1 MESTARDD
9 GFVHDI
15 ALLHAPQDLP
25 AAQALARA
33 LSALGAT
40 LAWPPGDPPP
50 GGHLDDQLA
59 RARWVLLL
67 WSSAVADLP
76 EQVERAR
83 LALQRHA
90 LMPLRLDGSA
100 LPAGLERVPVVALN
114 GWQGD
119 TAEPVFTALMRAI
132 APIVLPAPAAPPASA
147 SVGASAPAAPAARR
161 WWQLWRREAAAQPDA
176 RGSLRQVLGPVE
188 EPFERTVP
196 LARSHVAPVPDIVQE
211 SPAWRPESSPARDDG
226 LPVWVGGA
234 APRHAAPGQHFAV
247 RLGLFIEPLRERM
260 LAVLAHLADE
270 AELAPRADAPA
281 SAWCEGAPLT
291 VAIDGGPDLVVSPP
305 LRRLSWNGQSD
316 LASFNVSVN
325 PGTPMGPQTLHLQ
338 VLLAGLP
345 LAYLSLPLR
354 IERANMATA
363 LAVPVVESPRPLP
376 RSLWVA
382 VSSADAAD
390 MAARVSQALAVA
402 PGLRLQAGDAL
413 QSPADRERALSACD
427 AMLLCWSL
435 AAVTDAEVIRT
446 LRQGWSRLGPEA
458 VLPMPLADPEA
469 VWPPQEFSEG
479 QWLERYR
486 MAWAALAPPL
496 EPLPADEPETEVGP
510 LSRR

>member
-1 MESTARDD
+1 MDPFNRDD

-15 ALLHAPQDLP
+15 ALLHAPQDLAP
-25 AAQALARA
+25 AQALARA
-33 LSALGAT
+33 LQAQGAS
-40 LAWPPGDPPP
+40 LAWPAGDAPP
-50 GGHLDDQLA
+50 GGRVDDELA

-67 WSSAVADLP
+67 WSTALADLP
-76 EQVERAR
+76 EQIARAR
-83 LALQRHA
+83 LALQRQA
-90 LMPLRLDGSA
+90 LLPLRLDDCA
-100 LPAGLERVPVVALN
+100 LAPGLERVPVVGLI
-114 GWQGD
+114 GWTGD
-119 TAEPVFTALMRAI
+119 TGEPVFTSLMRAI
-132 APIVLPAPAAPPASA
+132 APIVLPPAAPSSSASA
-147 SVGASAPAAPAARR
+147 GSLPTSPPRR
-161 WWQLWRREAAAQPDA
+161 WWQVWRSRAATSPEPRASLREA
-176 RGSLRQVLGPVE
+176 LGPGE

-196 LARSHVAPVPDIVQE
+196 LTRTSTPPLGETVAEATVR
-211 SPAWRPESSPARDDG
+211 RPEALVSRDEG

-247 RLGLFIEPLRERM
+247 RLGLFTEPLRERM
-260 LAVLAHLADE
+260 LAVLAQLAEE
-270 AELAPRADAPA
+270 ADLAPRADAPPC
-281 SAWCEGAPLT
+281 AWREGAPLT
-291 VAIDGGPDLVVSPP
+291 VAIDGGADLVVSPP
-305 LRRLSWNGQSD
+305 LRRLHWNGQAD

-345 LAYLSLPLR
+345 VAYLSLPLR
-354 IERANMATA
+354 IERANVATA

-382 VSSADAAD
+382 VAAPDAA
-390 MAARVSQALAVA
+390 AVAQQVSEALAHA
-402 PGLRLQAGDAL
+402 PGLRLQAGDAM
-413 QSPADRERALSACD
+413 QTPADRERAMSTCD
-427 AMLLCWSL
+427 AMLLCWSM

-446 LRQGWSRLGPEA
+446 LRQGWARLGPEA

-496 EPLPADEPETEVGP
+496 EPMSADEPETEVGP

>member
-1 MESTARDD
+1 MDSFDRDD
-9 GFVHDI
+9 GFAHDL
-15 ALLHAPQDLP
+15 ALLHAPQDLR
-25 AAQALARA
+25 AAQALAQA
-33 LSALGAT
+33 LAAQGAT
-40 LAWPPGDPPP
+40 LAWRPGQPPE
-50 GGHLDDQLA
+50 GGRLDDELA
-59 RARWVLLL
+59 RTRWVLLL
-67 WSSAVADLP
+67 WSAAVAELP
-76 EQVERAR
+76 EQVDRAR

-90 LMPLRLDGSA
+90 LMPLRLDPTA
-100 LPAGLERVPVVALN
+100 LPPGLERVPVVALS

-119 TAEPVFTALMRAI
+119 TAEPVFTGLMRALM
-132 APIVLPAPAAPPASA
+132 PLVLPPRSPAGPPA
-147 SVGASAPAAPAARR
+147 VAAPAAEPRR
-161 WWQLWRREAAAQPDA
+161 WWQVWRRDPEPAPDL
-176 RGSLRQVLGPVE
+176 RGSLRQALGPPE

-196 LARSHVAPVPDIVQE
+196 LIRPPLAGLPEAVAEPALRRSDLAPP
-211 SPAWRPESSPARDDG
+211 RDDG
-226 LPVWVGGA
+226 LPVWVGAA

-247 RLGLFIEPLRERM
+247 RLGLFTEPMRERM

-270 AELAPRADAPA
+270 AELAPRPDAPA
-281 SAWCEGAPLT
+281 SVWLAGAPIT
-291 VAIDGGPDLVVSPP
+291 IAIDGGPDLVVSPP

-363 LAVPVVESPRPLP
+363 LAVPVVELPRPLP

-382 VSSADAAD
+382 VATADAATV
-390 MAARVSQALAVA
+390 AERVSQALAQA
-402 PGLRLQAGDAL
+402 PGLRLRAGDAMHTV
-413 QSPADRERALSACD
+413 AERERAMAACD

-435 AAVTDAEVIRT
+435 AAVTDAEVIRM
-446 LRQGWSRLGPEA
+446 LRHGWSRLGPEA

-496 EPLPADEPETEVGP
+496 ELQLADEPETEVGP